1 MDAEVRAMIHP
12 TVIQRNRYDARV
24 ATQSAVPAFPLTFL
38 ALAFGVIA
46 GIGIAGVV
54 IPALM
59 QVVVPA
65 IVRIVA
71 GA

>member
-1 MDAEVRAMIHP
+1 MIQP
-12 TVIQRNRYDARV
+12 TIAGRSRYAARV
-24 ATQSAVPAFPLTFL
+24 ATRSAVPAFPLTFL

-46 GIGIAGVV
+46 GVGIAGVV